1 MVRGC
6 FTYNWVT
13 NQLTSWLVFSN
24 MFLFS
29 ISYIC
34 DVILPIDELIFF
46 KMVIAPPTRS
56 IFWGYP
62 ILTHAHIVAFWDVHL
77 RSLIDVFLG
86 ENTPGNPTFGL
97 DLITVYIINHTLK
110 KQKQDIQIIINQNMI
125 W

>member
-1 MVRGC
+1 MVD
-6 FTYNWVT
+6 NWNNNISGWWFGTWV
-13 NQLTSWLVFSN
+13 
-24 MFLFS
+24 LFS
-29 ISYIC
+29 TIYIW

-97 DLITVYIINHTLK
+97 DLITVYIIHHTLK